1 MTANQALKDPPTLT
15 VVVPCFNEEDVLR
28 HTAERLAAV
37 LEGLQASGQI
47 TADSNV
53 LFVDDGSRDSTWAL
67 IEALASAMPVIRGLK
82 LARNFGHQNAL
93 LAGLIETDS
102 DVTVSIDAD
111 LQDPP
116 ESIGEM
122 VAAYRAGA
130 DIVCGVRADRSTDSP
145 MKRISA
151 RAFYRL
157 MTAMGVDL
165 LFDHA
170 DFRLMSRP
178 AIDSLRGYRE
188 SNLFLRGI
196 IPQLG
201 LRQQTVFYKR
211 EARYAGSSK
220 YNLMRMLALCINGIT
235 SFSLMPLRFIVLLG
249 LSVSLMAFAAS
260 VWALGSWMLGTT
272 NVPGW
277 TSVVIPLYF
286 LGGIQLISLGII
298 GEYLGKTYLEAKRRP
313 RFIVEKSV

>member
-1 MTANQALKDPPTLT
+1 MTAAQALKDPPTLT
-15 VVVPCFNEEDVLR
+15 VVVPCFNEEEVLR

-37 LEGLQASGQI
+37 LDALHVSGQI
-47 TADSNV
+47 AAGSKV
-53 LFVDDGSRDSTWAL
+53 LFVDDGSHDGTWAL
-67 IEALASAMPVIRGLK
+67 IEALATTMPVIRGLK

-93 LAGLIETDS
+93 LAGLIESGS

-116 ESIGEM
+116 EAIGEM
-122 VAAYRAGA
+122 IAAYRVGA
-130 DIVCGVRADRSTDSP
+130 EIVCGVRADRTTDSP
-145 MKRISA
+145 LKRISA

-178 AIDSLRGYRE
+178 AIESLRGYNE

-201 LRQQTVFYKR
+201 FRQQTVFYRR
-211 EARYAGSSK
+211 EARFAGRSK
-220 YNLMRMLALCINGIT
+220 YDFIRMLALCINGIT
-235 SFSLMPLRFIVLLG
+235 SFSLLPLRLIVVLG
-249 LSVSLMAFAAS
+249 LTVSLAAFAAT
-260 VWALGSWMLGTT
+260 VWALVSWMAGTAD
-272 NVPGW
+272 VPGW